1 MNTLTIPKTQLK
13 LLIKE
18 SVHEALSQ
26 ELMKIRLLVSPL
38 ASLKEQKNIE
48 KLYVKPSRKSIKK
61 IAFEL

>member
-61 IAFEL
+61 IAF